1 MALSPSARIGGTSVG
16 MRIESAVLSVS
27 WIPSEAIKGVT
38 KLPFDMG
45 VAHYDIAP
53 PDIVDSQDAVNQ
65 LLAEDRIRFANH
77 LTAWIDVE
85 DGKVTGYGQGG
96 TSFINTTTVKMGKRV
111 RFTPTAFTDI
121 EPEPEV
127 GADYVR
133 FTRTAGGRTGAPA
146 PRKVN
151 HPPYV
156 QFRAPTAWTTLT
168 LTLHADGRVE
178 RDLTGA
184 STFPRHW
191 IYDDEGKLTLKS
203 GLIDFETWMKNSFG
217 DHSPWGDEDSPAVVA
232 QVETAL
238 ERELSGLLMRGGA
251 KPEVRKYDT
260 GAALTEQGKPGD
272 ELFLILDGV
281 VSVDV
286 DGELVAEMGPGAM
299 FGERAILEGGLRTST
314 LRAVVPCKVAAA
326 TAATIDRAKLL
337 ELSEGHRREESSS

>member
-1 MALSPSARIGGTSVG
+1 MALSLTRPIGGTSDD
-16 MRIESAVLSVS
+16 MRIDSSMLSVS

-53 PDIVDSQDAVNQ
+53 PDVVDSHEVVNQ

-77 LTAWIDVE
+77 LTAWIEVD
-85 DGKVTGYGQGG
+85 DGKITGYGQGG

-111 RFTPTAFTDI
+111 RFTPTAFNDI

-127 GADYVR
+127 GPDYVR

-156 QFRAPTAWTTLT
+156 QFRAPTAWTTLR
-168 LTLHADGRVE
+168 LTLHADGRIE
-178 RDLTGA
+178 RDLVGA

-191 IYDDEGKLTLKS
+191 IYDDQGQLTLKS
-203 GLIDFETWMKNSFG
+203 GLIDFETWMKNAFG
-217 DHSPWGDEDSPAVVA
+217 EHSPWGDEDSPAVVA
-232 QVETAL
+232 QIETAL
-238 ERELSGLLMRGGA
+238 ERELSGLVMSGA
-251 KPEVRKYDT
+251 KPEIRKYAKD
-260 GAALTEQGKPGD
+260 AVLTEQGKPGD

-286 DGELVAEMGPGAM
+286 DGELVAEMGPGAL

-326 TAATIDRAKLL
+326 TADTIDRAKLL
-337 ELSEGHRREESSS
+337 ELSEGHRREESNN

>member
-1 MALSPSARIGGTSVG
+1 
-16 MRIESAVLSVS
+16 MRYESAVLSVS

-38 KLPFDMG
+38 KLPFEMG

-53 PDIVDSQDAVNQ
+53 PDVVEGAAGVEE

-77 LTAWIDVE
+77 LTAWIEVD
-85 DGKVTGYGQGG
+85 DGKITGFGQGG
-96 TSFINTTTVKMGKRV
+96 QSFINTTTVKMGKRV
-111 RFTPTAFTDI
+111 RFTPTAFADI

-127 GADYVR
+127 GPDYVR

-168 LTLHADGRVE
+168 LTLHADGRIE
-178 RDLTGA
+178 RDLKGA

-191 IYDDEGKLTLKS
+191 IYDAEGKLALKS
-203 GLIDFETWMKNSFG
+203 GLIDFETWMKNAFG
-217 DHSPWGDEDSPAVVA
+217 EHSPWGDEDSPAVVA
-232 QVETAL
+232 AVETAL

-251 KPEVRKYDT
+251 KPEIRTYDE
-260 GAALTEQGKPGD
+260 GAMLTEQGKPGD

-281 VSVDV
+281 VRVDV
-286 DGELVAEMGPGAM
+286 DGEAVAEMGPGAM

-314 LRAVVPCKVAAA
+314 LTAVTRTKVAAA
-326 TAATIDRAKLL
+326 TADTIDRAKLL